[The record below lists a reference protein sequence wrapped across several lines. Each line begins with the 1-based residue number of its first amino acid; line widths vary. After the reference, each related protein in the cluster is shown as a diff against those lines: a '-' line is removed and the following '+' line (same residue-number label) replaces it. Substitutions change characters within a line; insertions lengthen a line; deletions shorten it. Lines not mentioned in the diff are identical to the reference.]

1 AVLYEMMRQQ
11 WHPLALTKSAQPA
24 ASAPAGTAAEP
35 AQPEGRVL
43 SNPVAPGDAADAASP
58 GVSAASLP
66 DAALAQAAPAA
77 TPQSTAPTPQ
87 SDAAASK
94 PQVGALQLPP
104 AARTLSD
111 ATSGNAGAASAAPKA
126 ALQVIFRGTSWID
139 VKDAQGASVLTM
151 TGNEGA
157 TRTVDASPPLD
168 VVVGN
173 ADHVDVIF
181 RGQHVDLAAHAK
193 LNVARLQLR

>member
-1 AVLYEMMRQQ
+1 
-11 WHPLALTKSAQPA
+11 T
-24 ASAPAGTAAEP
+24 GTPAEP

-43 SNPVAPGDAADAASP
+43 SNPAAPGDATDAPAP
-58 GVSAASLP
+58 RVSAASLP
-66 DAALAQAAPAA
+66 DAALASAA
-77 TPQSTAPTPQ
+77 TPQSTAPTPALQ
-87 SDAAASK
+87 SDTGAPK

-111 ATSGNAGAASAAPKA
+111 TTSGNAGAAPAAPTA

-157 TRTVDASPPLD
+157 TRTIDASPPLD

-181 RGQHVDLAAHAK
+181 RGQHLDLAAHAK
-193 LNVARLQLR
+193 QNVARLQLR